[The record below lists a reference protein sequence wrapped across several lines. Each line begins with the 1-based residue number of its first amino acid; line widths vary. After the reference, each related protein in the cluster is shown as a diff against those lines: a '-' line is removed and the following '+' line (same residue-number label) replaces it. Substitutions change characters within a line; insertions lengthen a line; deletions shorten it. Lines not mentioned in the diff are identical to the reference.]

1 VRSVLDFLKEHPT
14 KEKPVVI
21 FDYAAV
27 DALDDALQK
36 AGHRVA
42 VLDGRKTTQEK
53 DLAWRKASVSVAREV
68 RGCHCNLSSPARH
81 LSVGEGRV
89 RAPAF
94 AA

>member
-1 VRSVLDFLKEHPT
+1 M

-21 FDYAAV
+21 FAGNYAAV
-27 DALDDALQK
+27 DALEDALQK

-42 VLDGRKTTQEK
+42 VLDGGKTTHEK
-53 DLAWRKASVSVAREV
+53 DRAWRKASVSVAREV
-68 RGCHCNLSSPARH
+68 RGCTCNLSSPARH